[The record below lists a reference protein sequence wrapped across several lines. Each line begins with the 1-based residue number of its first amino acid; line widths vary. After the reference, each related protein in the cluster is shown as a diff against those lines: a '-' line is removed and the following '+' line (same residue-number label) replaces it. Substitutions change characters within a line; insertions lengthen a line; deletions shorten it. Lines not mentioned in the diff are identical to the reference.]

1 MKLIPGSW
9 GDPCYKDTHVNNT
22 FINNYM
28 ADAPG
33 DFIKVYL
40 YFLMQAEL
48 RKEPEME
55 EAVTAL
61 KIDRKRIEE
70 ALLYWGKLG
79 VLEDGAGPEKKDAES
94 GHCPL
99 NDQELADTFSMIQR
113 IVGRPLGGSEPAEI
127 VSWLSDYGATP
138 EMIIYAFTYSSKNR
152 HNNSIK
158 YISAIVKDWAEKGLT
173 DAESIEKYLE
183 SCDVSNQK
191 HRRVFRALGFLRN
204 PTEAERELMDT
215 WFEEKG
221 ITVEK
226 VLEACSKTT
235 GISNPNLNYID
246 KILSDWQ
253 KTRGPESK
261 GPGTQEYGSGSVEAR
276 YARLRDAAKES
287 MEERKKEVYRK
298 MPALKDLDEKIT
310 NISMNMTRTALQGGH
325 ENVKNRETLKGK
337 LDRALEERA
346 VLLTES
352 GFPPD
357 YTDIRYR
364 CGICRDTGMTA
375 EGLRCACYEDT
386 KKEVGANKL

>member
-1 MKLIPGSW
+1 MKLIPASW

-40 YFLMQAEL
+40 YFLMLSEL
-48 RKEPEME
+48 HKEIELT
-55 EAVTAL
+55 EAAAAL
-61 KIDRKRIEE
+61 KLNNSRIEE
-70 ALLYWGKLG
+70 ALDYWRKMGI
-79 VLEDGAGPEKKDAES
+79 LEDGAGFVKKDIEPH
-94 GHCPL
+94 HCPL
-99 NDQELADTFSMIQR
+99 NDQELADMFSMIQR
-113 IVGRPLGGSEPAEI
+113 ILGRPLGGSEPAEI

-152 HNNSIK
+152 HNSSIK
-158 YISAIVKDWAEKGLT
+158 YISAIVKDWAEKELT
-173 DAESIEKYLE
+173 DAESIEKHLE

-191 HRRVFRALGFLRN
+191 HRRIFRALGFLRN

-221 ITVEK
+221 FTVEK

-253 KTRGPESK
+253 KTKGQEARGP
-261 GPGTQEYGSGSVEAR
+261 GLQETGSGSVESR
-276 YARLRDAAKES
+276 YARLRDAAKEA
-287 MEERKKEVYRK
+287 MEERKKEVYRNV
-298 MPALKDLDEKIT
+298 PDLKSLDEKIT
-310 NISMNMTRTALQGGH
+310 NISLSMTRTALQGGYDH
-325 ENVKNRETLKGK
+325 LKNREILKEK
-337 LDRALEERA
+337 LERALEERA

-364 CGICRDTGMTA
+364 CSVCRDTGMTA
-375 EGLRCACYEDT
+375 EGLRCTCYEDMR
-386 KKEVGANKL
+386 KEAGLIKL